1 MLGAILALGLFGG
14 PRPQPCPS
22 ARFVQCHDTRALA
35 ANPGFQQAL
44 RLFVGDAHERYLHGD
59 KPLYSQ
65 VMELIAD
72 PQAPGRG
79 VGEDMRLFAG
89 CRRFACPEK
98 AAVIVGQ
105 RGIIAIGIVDYS
117 HGDPGLEVIVRHAD
131 ASAWAY
137 RNALTDWAQAAVAGQ
152 AAHDHA
158 STSLHEV
165 RLRALDSETAS
176 AAGQAPRRR
185 LFNWPNMPSLPHL

>member
-14 PRPQPCPS
+14 PRPQPCPA
-22 ARFVQCHDTRALA
+22 ARFVQCEDTRALS
-35 ANPGFQQAL
+35 ANAGFQQAL
-44 RLFVGDAHERYLHGD
+44 HQFVGDAHERLLHGD
-59 KPLYSQ
+59 KPLYDQ
-65 VMELIAD
+65 VLQLIAN

-79 VGEDMRLFAG
+79 VGEDMKLFAG

-98 AAVIVGQ
+98 AAVIVSQ

-131 ASAWAY
+131 ASALAY
-137 RNALTDWAQAAVAGQ
+137 QNALKDWAQAAVAGQ

-158 STSLHEV
+158 SMSLHQV
-165 RLRALDSETAS
+165 RIRALDSETAS
-176 AAGQAPRRR
+176 NATQRARRH
-185 LFNWPNMPSLPHL
+185 LFDMPNMPALRHL